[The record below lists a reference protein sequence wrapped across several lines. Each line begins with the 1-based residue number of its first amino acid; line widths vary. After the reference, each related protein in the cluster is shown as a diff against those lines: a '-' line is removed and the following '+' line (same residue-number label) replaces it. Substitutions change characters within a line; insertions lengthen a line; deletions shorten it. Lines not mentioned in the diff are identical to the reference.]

1 MQATLY
7 LIDSF
12 YFFNETPFHLSST
25 QVWLSPP
32 LTTFGD
38 DHLERG
44 GLSPLI
50 TLGDYHRLEKI
61 ITSHPVDFDYYTNM

>member
-12 YFFNETPFHLSST
+12 YSFNETPFHLSST

-50 TLGDYHRLEKI
+50 TLGDYHRLERI
-61 ITSHPVDFDYYTNM
+61 MTSHPVDFDYYTNM